1 MAESGADGRKK
12 GERKDISIG
21 LQMGQITI
29 WFACLA
35 RIIINCR
42 KILRTRRKTD

>member
-1 MAESGADGRKK
+1 MAENGADGRKK

-21 LQMGQITI
+21 LQMGQITV

-35 RIIINCR
+35 RIIKNC
-42 KILRTRRKTD
+42 TRRKTD